1 MTNEVNE
8 KITSILGKSNKLT
21 VYENLPE
28 KKIIRPKAF
37 LLAFAEEMGKKIDKI
52 K

>member
-8 KITSILGKSNKLT
+8 KIISILGKSNKLT
-21 VYENLPE
+21 VYEHLPE
-28 KKIIRPKAF
+28 KKIVRPKKF
-37 LLAFAEEMGKKIDKI
+37 LLAFAEEMGEKIDKV